1 MDPKQ
6 LNITK
11 LYEYEQENTKS
22 LGAKC
27 NPTSP
32 RSFMSISWRWEFRQN
47 FSNFCQFLTKNV
59 GLSLE
64 YSCSIPKIDFFAW
77 GNHGLVRKPI
87 EPPGK
92 VFILDLSCVTWKKN
106 SKFGQEK
113 KSQPQK
119 WSKLKILV
127 CKVASPPKEE
137 LHTRILLYLQNWGRD
152 FFSWHSANFDFRR
165 KNTFWHLAAHIIY
178 LRSPNK
184 LLKCISNDFWV
195 GSCICQLQQPATTLS
210 KGIYSQ
216 SHQGVNNTLSMVYD
230 TTMFQ
235 KCWFGS

>member
-92 VFILDLSCVTWKKN
+92 VFILDLSCVTWKKT
-106 SKFGQEK
+106 
-113 KSQPQK
+113 
-119 WSKLKILV
+119 KILKKFKIWSRK
-127 CKVASPPKEE
+127 KVTATKMVQIKNPCVQSC
-137 LHTRILLYLQNWGRD
+137 
-152 FFSWHSANFDFRR
+152 FS
-165 KNTFWHLAAHIIY
+165 T
-178 LRSPNK
+178 
-184 LLKCISNDFWV
+184 
-195 GSCICQLQQPATTLS
+195 
-210 KGIYSQ
+210 
-216 SHQGVNNTLSMVYD
+216 
-230 TTMFQ
+230 
-235 KCWFGS
+235 